1 VGEFEDDYV
10 RHHVLMWAEAVV
22 RQVDRVRQ
30 QRKKDRADFHSY
42 DQELLGAP
50 MTYEVRRNF
59 RTTQAEEHT
68 LIWAAHQL
76 EKWTQRWAIER
87 DRTPPD
93 PDPVLADVRNAME
106 HLYEADFDEHAV
118 AVPGPFGSN
127 RSLRKLPYGS
137 VPRGVSRGS
146 WSLRRPCE
154 ENSELRVRAARGAW
168 VVLWFYP
175 IFWVVHLVGGLPPGK
190 DHIHQVGFI
199 VLSMAGLLLSLRDV
213 FGAGDS
219 MTARKPA

>member
-1 VGEFEDDYV
+1 VSVVTAVTVPRARVTTGKIYPVGEFEDDYV

-30 QRKKDRADFHSY
+30 QRKKDGADFHSY
-42 DQELLGAP
+42 DQELGAP

-68 LIWAAHQL
+68 LIWAARQL

-87 DRTPPD
+87 DRTPAD

-106 HLYEADFDEHAV
+106 HLYEAAFDEHAV

-137 VPRGVSRGS
+137 VPRGVGNRLAGRLAVDDLEERALAMVNKVETEIFDQEEGYIEQSLTDEMRG
-146 WSLRRPCE
+146 
-154 ENSELRVRAARGAW
+154 
-168 VVLWFYP
+168 
-175 IFWVVHLVGGLPPGK
+175 K
-190 DHIHQVGFI
+190 
-199 VLSMAGLLLSLRDV
+199 
-213 FGAGDS
+213 
-219 MTARKPA
+219 

>member
-1 VGEFEDDYV
+1 
-10 RHHVLMWAEAVV
+10 
-22 RQVDRVRQ
+22 
-30 QRKKDRADFHSY
+30 
-42 DQELLGAP
+42 

-87 DRTPPD
+87 DRTPAD

-137 VPRGVSRGS
+137 VPRGVGNRLAGRLAVMILRSAHWRWSTRSRPRF
-146 WSLRRPCE
+146 LTRK
-154 ENSELRVRAARGAW
+154 RAISSS
-168 VVLWFYP
+168 P
-175 IFWVVHLVGGLPPGK
+175 
-190 DHIHQVGFI
+190 
-199 VLSMAGLLLSLRDV
+199 
-213 FGAGDS
+213 
-219 MTARKPA
+219 